1 MILRNMSGKSN
12 NKLTNTTFEY
22 GKQFDVYNRED
33 LESYLCSL
41 WKEYKEI
48 WPPQCEN
55 ENKGSGSNSKSG
67 LNADSD
73 PKYQPFLSFDGN
85 LARARNYI
93 GFIHFENSKIE
104 IYPKVF
110 RNEFKEPEIN
120 KNKELMHRHLF
131 YWFSYCKKLKFPFNQ
146 ASLDRFEFELPELIL
161 YLFAKQIREVIS
173 LRPYSAYEEVQ
184 ETLFTPRGTINFDRY
199 SARMSCGNYHM
210 IDCDYEPFVFD
221 NLLNRTIK
229 YCTRLLLS
237 KTRIFDTQR
246 ILNEIIFM
254 LDEVDD
260 QLCSVQQLQTI
271 QIPSIY
277 SDYKDIIQICHLI
290 LENQVYSYQE
300 YELKNW
306 SLLFP
311 MEYIFED
318 FIAGYIQKHFS
329 DTFKVEPQKSDL
341 YLHNP
346 DTFNIKHD
354 ILLTNKKTG
363 EQIIVDTKYKPR
375 WNLEKCDSKKGIAQ
389 SDMYQMISY
398 AYKRGTNKVL
408 LIYPNTSDKLADDH
422 TFLISKGTKDETIK
436 IKAIDVPFWSLH
448 GNSYVEENLKVKL
461 RSLLSDEF

>member
-1 MILRNMSGKSN
+1 MSGKSN
-12 NKLTNTTFEY
+12 NELTNITFEY
-22 GKQFDVYNRED
+22 GEQFDIDNRKD
-33 LESYLCSL
+33 LESYLCFL

-48 WPPQCEN
+48 WPAQPEN
-55 ENKGSGSNSKSG
+55 GDLDSGS
-67 LNADSD
+67 DS
-73 PKYQPFLSFDGN
+73 KYQPFLSFDGD

-104 IYPKVF
+104 IYPKIF
-110 RNEFKEPEIN
+110 KKEFGEPEIS
-120 KNKELMHRHLF
+120 KNKELLYRHLF
-131 YWFSYCKKLKFPFNQ
+131 YWFSYCKKMKFPFSQ
-146 ASLDRFEFELPELIL
+146 ASLDRFDFELPELIL
-161 YLFAKQIREVIS
+161 YLFAKQMHEVIS
-173 LRPYSAYEEVQ
+173 IRPYSAYEEVQ
-184 ETLFTPRGTINFDRY
+184 EALFTPRGRINFDRY
-199 SARMSCGNYHM
+199 AARMSCGNHHI
-210 IDCDYEPFVFD
+210 IDCDYEPFIFD

-237 KTRIFDTQR
+237 KTRVIETQR

-260 QLCSVQQLQTI
+260 QVCSVQQLQTI
-271 QIPSIY
+271 RIPSIY
-277 SDYKDIIQICHLI
+277 SDYEEVIQICRMI

-341 YLHNP
+341 YLHTSPN
-346 DTFNIKHD
+346 TFNLQHD

-389 SDMYQMISY
+389 TDLYQMISY
-398 AYKRGTNKVL
+398 AYRRGTDKVL
-408 LIYPNTSDKLADDH
+408 LIYPNTSDKPIDDSV
-422 TFLISKGTKDETIK
+422 FLINKGSRDETIK
-436 IKAIDVPFWSLH
+436 IKAIDVPFWSLESH
-448 GNSYVEENLKVKL
+448 SYVEENLKIKL
-461 RSLLSDEF
+461 RSILFDEF